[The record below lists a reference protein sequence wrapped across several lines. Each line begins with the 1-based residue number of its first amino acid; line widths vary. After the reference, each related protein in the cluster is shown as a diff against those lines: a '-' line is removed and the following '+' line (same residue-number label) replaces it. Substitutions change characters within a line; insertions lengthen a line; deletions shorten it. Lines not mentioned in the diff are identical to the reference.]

1 MGGGYITNAGVFIV
15 DIVLGLYTFAV
26 LLRFVLQLV
35 RADFYNPLC
44 QAIVTITNP
53 PLKPLRRYIPS
64 FAGIDTSS
72 VLLLLML
79 QMLNTLLVMLML
91 GLGFGVA
98 GLVVSAVAEL
108 VSKTIYLFLFAIF
121 IQVIV
126 SWIAPGSYNP
136 ILALLDSLTN
146 PLLRPARR
154 LIPPVGGLDLSPMA
168 AIIVLYLALMLIAAP
183 LRDFGRMLM

>member
-1 MGGGYITNAGVFIV
+1 
-15 DIVLGLYTFAV
+15 
-26 LLRFVLQLV
+26 
-35 RADFYNPLC
+35 
-44 QAIVTITNP
+44 
-53 PLKPLRRYIPS
+53 
-64 FAGIDTSS
+64 
-72 VLLLLML
+72 
-79 QMLNTLLVMLML
+79 MLML